1 MLKKT
6 MDCGTQNDCYT
17 VGNERRLSLETTA
30 AGVLFQTGGKLEDV
44 AENAGKMETAC
55 GGKIA

>member
-1 MLKKT
+1 
-6 MDCGTQNDCYT
+6 MDCGTQNDCYM

-44 AENAGKMETAC
+44 AENSEKMETAR